1 MKDRE
6 KKIIFFIPT
15 LATGGAER
23 VMSELSLNL
32 PEDIEQ
38 FIVLFEDKVSYGHHA
53 KIVSLGV
60 DVNASRNLLLKLFEI
75 IRRIY
80 RFRKAVLAL
89 DPDVVVSFLQANLI
103 NVLVGLSL
111 PGRRYKMV
119 ISERT
124 ATSKIDL
131 VMKGFYGFVNRTVLA
146 AIYRRADVVIAV
158 SAYIKDEL
166 IRMFKIDPK
175 KLRVIYN
182 PVDVVKIS
190 RLSQQLLELAWF
202 MQDIPIII
210 NVGRL
215 TLQKNQRA
223 LLQAFAQIRKDQ
235 KCRLVILGDGE
246 LKQEL
251 QVLSQGLG
259 VDQDVLFLGY
269 QQNPFAYVARS
280 TIFCLSSSFEG
291 FPNALVEAMATG
303 CPVVAFDCSSG
314 PREILAPAL
323 SLTENISGVVKAD
336 YGLLIENGNDQALG
350 EGLRIFLKDKALREA
365 YRLRGQERVKDFSV
379 QRTINAYLEVCG
391 L

>member
-80 RFRKAVLAL
+80 RFRKVVLAL

-190 RLSQQLLELAWF
+190 RLSQQPLELAWF

-251 QVLSQGLG
+251 QALSQGLG

-269 QQNPFAYVARS
+269 QQNPFACVARS
-280 TIFCLSSSFEG
+280 TISCLSSSFEG

-379 QRTINAYLEVCG
+379 QRTTNAYLEVCG